1 MGILSIFLEQRLESC
16 KFGWN
21 TILGPPSTS
30 EPNGF
35 LLMHFA
41 SSLQNSRW
49 QTMCGQD
56 LLQWTPLNWYLFRQ
70 MMVSEDNMID
80 QATKFEVWF
89 FSHFSL
95 ATSENAWMEIRLDT
109 YAWRKFAEKSQRISQ
124 NIIENF
130 YMNFVNNISQSFS
143 AIFELF

>member
-21 TILGPPSTS
+21 TILGLPNTS

-35 LLMHFA
+35 LLTHFA
-41 SSLQNSRW
+41 SSLQNFRW
-49 QTMCGQD
+49 QTMCRQN
-56 LLQWTPLNWYLFRQ
+56 LLQWTPLNWHLLRQ
-70 MMVSEDNMID
+70 TMVSEDNMID

-89 FSHFSL
+89 LSDFSL

-109 YAWRKFAEKSQRISQ
+109 YTWKFAEKSQRISQ
-124 NIIENF
+124 KFIKNF
-130 YMNFVNNISQSFS
+130 YMNLVNNISQSFS
-143 AIFELF
+143 TSFEFF